1 MTETIQWEAD
11 LELALSKARVQ
22 EKQVL
27 VNFFNPG

>member
-1 MTETIQWEAD
+1 MTEAIRWESD
-11 LELALSKARVQ
+11 LDLALSMARVQ